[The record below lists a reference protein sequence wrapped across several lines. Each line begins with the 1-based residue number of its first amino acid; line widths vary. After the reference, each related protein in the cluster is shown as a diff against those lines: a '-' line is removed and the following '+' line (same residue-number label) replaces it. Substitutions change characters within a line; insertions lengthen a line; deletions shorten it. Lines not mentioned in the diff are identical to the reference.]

1 MTIMGPVATKR
12 ELLAA
17 EDAGWTEFL
26 ALIESVSPEQSEEP
40 GYFLEGWS
48 VKDLLAHVGG
58 WQAET
63 VQVLE
68 QIRMET
74 YEPQQVDVEA
84 FNQLIYEANRDLPL
98 PDVRAEFYSAR
109 NRMLEEWNA
118 LPRVTADAEEWF
130 VESGPNHYEEHV
142 GRLRAWMGELSAR

>member
-1 MTIMGPVATKR
+1 MKIMGTMATKR

-26 ALIESVSPEQSEEP
+26 ALVESVREEQMEEP

-48 VKDLLAHVGG
+48 VKDLLAHMGG

-68 QIRMET
+68 AIRMET
-74 YEPQQVDVEA
+74 FAPPAVDVDT
-84 FNQLIYEANRDLPL
+84 FNQLIYEANKDLPL
-98 PDVRAEFYSAR
+98 PDVRAEFFSAH
-109 NRMLEEWNA
+109 NRMLEEWSA
-118 LPRVTADAEEWF
+118 LPNVTIDAEEWF
-130 VESGPNHYEEHV
+130 VESGPNHYEEHL
-142 GRLRAWMGELSAR
+142 GRLRAWVGELSAR